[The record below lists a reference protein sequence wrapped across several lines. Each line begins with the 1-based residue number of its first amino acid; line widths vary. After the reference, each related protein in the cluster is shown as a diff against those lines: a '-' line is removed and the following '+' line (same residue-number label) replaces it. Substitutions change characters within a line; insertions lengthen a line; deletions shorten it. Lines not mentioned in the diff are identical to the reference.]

1 MEWQKKLTRE
11 PENVIVM
18 YIYIPKALGFKKYTV
33 FTRNSAY
40 ARKSAS
46 LELALPPPSPFWREI
61 FNERSLVWAPISSL
75 KRGARLKNSIYS

>member
-1 MEWQKKLTRE
+1 
-11 PENVIVM
+11 M

-33 FTRNSAY
+33 FTRNSAF

-61 FNERSLVWAPISSL
+61 FNERLSCMSAHLFSQKGRSFE
-75 KRGARLKNSIYS
+75 K

>member
-33 FTRNSAY
+33 FTPNSAY

-46 LELALPPPSPFWREI
+46 LELVLPPPPPFWREM
-61 FNERSLVWAPISSL
+61 FNERLSCMSTHLFSQKGRSFE
-75 KRGARLKNSIYS
+75 K